1 MKKIVI
7 AFDGSHYSEGAL
19 RFIEHLRNK
28 GPVYV
33 VGVFLPLIDYSALW
47 SRSNSS
53 AKGSLSAVLLEDDD
67 SEAVKENIERFK
79 QFCTHRLISFDIHSD
94 FNDFAIPELKKE
106 TRFADLLIIGSER
119 FYEQAN
125 KHGDNEY
132 LNEALHDV
140 ECPVLI
146 VPEEFELPL
155 HTILA
160 YDGSADSTY
169 AIRQFAYLLP
179 ELSTNDT
186 SLLYVADK
194 KAPLPEEKN
203 IKELVVR
210 HFTKVT
216 ICRLDADFKKE
227 SAAWIQGRP
236 ASILVSGSF
245 GRSTVSRL
253 FHKSFVAGIIE
264 DHRVP
269 VFIAHR
275 K

>member
-19 RFIEHLRNK
+19 QFIDHLRNK
-28 GPVYV
+28 GPVYA
-33 VGVFLPLIDYSALW
+33 VGVFLPLIDYSVLW
-47 SRSNSS
+47 SRSHSGS
-53 AKGSLSAVLLEDDD
+53 AGSLSAVLLEDEDN
-67 SEAVKENIERFK
+67 EAVKENIERFEK
-79 QFCTHRLISFDIHSD
+79 FCTSRLISYDVHRD

-119 FYEQAN
+119 FYEHAS
-125 KHGDNEY
+125 KHNNNEY

-146 VPEEFELPL
+146 VPEKFDLPL
-155 HTILA
+155 HNILA

-169 AIRQFAYLLP
+169 AIRQFAYVLP
-179 ELSTNDT
+179 ELSANDT

-194 KAPLPEEKN
+194 NDPLPEEKN

-210 HFTKVT
+210 HFNKVT

-227 SAAWIQGRP
+227 SAAWIQGKP
-236 ASILVSGSF
+236 ASIIVSGSF
-245 GRSTVSRL
+245 GRSAFSRM
-253 FHKSFVAGIIE
+253 FHKSFIAEIIQ